1 MKKGINSSIEFIGYM
16 EKIEAK
22 TIKKKSNLHKRKA
35 VKCLETGLI
44 YVSSSDAADIL
55 SAEGNVIC
63 PRGIL
68 AACQGRQKTAGNLNW
83 EYA

>member
-1 MKKGINSSIEFIGYM
+1 MK
-16 EKIEAK
+16 KIEAK
-22 TIKKKSNLHKRKA
+22 KIKKKSNLHKRKA

-63 PRGIL
+63 PRCIL
-68 AACQGRQKTAGNLNW
+68 AACQRRQKTAGSLHW